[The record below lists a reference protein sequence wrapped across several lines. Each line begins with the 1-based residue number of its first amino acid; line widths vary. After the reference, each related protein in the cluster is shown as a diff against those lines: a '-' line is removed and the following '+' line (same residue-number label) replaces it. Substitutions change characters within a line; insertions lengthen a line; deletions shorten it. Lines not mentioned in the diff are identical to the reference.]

1 MSIIGKYQNDISQL
15 EQLDLENY
23 ERIFKIYTT
32 GDKDKQ
38 FYFYN
43 ILKKIT
49 LPENIDSNIIDFYNV
64 SSPLPL
70 TIISHNIYNDIRLWW
85 LIFILNSS
93 TIGKNIFVVPGGTQ
107 LKFIKSQY
115 LPIVFNQ
122 ITKLVVYNGRHY

>member
-1 MSIIGKYQNDISQL
+1 MNTLGEYQNNITQL
-15 EQLDLENY
+15 KQLDLEHY

-32 GDKDKQ
+32 GNSDKE

-49 LPENIDSNIIDFYNV
+49 LPENIDSNFLDFYTV

-70 TIISHNIYNDIRLWW
+70 TTISHNIYDDIRLWW
-85 LIFILNSS
+85 LIFIINSS
-93 TIGKNIFVVPGGTQ
+93 VIGKDIFVVPGGTQ

-115 LPIVFNQ
+115 LSIVFNQ
-122 ITKLVVYNGRHY
+122 ITKLAVYNGRHY